1 MQVLFLEIFNLSLVA
16 SLFVFAVVLL
26 RFALKKAPRTL
37 TCFLWAL
44 VGIRLVLPFSIES
57 MFSMVPSSRPIPQNI
72 TVSPTPSIDSGIGFI
87 DEPVNEY
94 LTNAVASADK
104 ADSNPIAMAVDY
116 AAVIWVVG
124 MILMICYLLWSY
136 IKVSRSV
143 REAVREDGRVYIC
156 DAVKTPFIL
165 GVFSPKI
172 YLPSSLDGQSKKYVL
187 AHENAHLRRF
197 DHVWK
202 PLGFM
207 LLTLHWFNPLMWLA
221 YVLLCRDI
229 EFACDE
235 RVIKELGEGV
245 KKDYS
250 EALIDCS
257 VQRRMITVCPLAF
270 GEVSVKKRIVSVL
283 NYKKPVFWVIV
294 VAVIA
299 SVIIGIMFMTN
310 RPDSGDTPIDT
321 ENGEQTSPETE
332 DVIYPE
338 TSRETEPETAP
349 ETEKQTEKQTEQD
362 TTKAPIS
369 TTEPDEEPIFGPRF
383 PDIGTELDRDKYSYR
398 TSYGPVVDRGTQPTE
413 ITVIYNDNDF
423 DKFFDKYN
431 AKYPDCFTESK
442 KTFLKTNTRS
452 HDQGKYWFSADTV
465 VIAIAIESNT
475 PWKSMFPHPPS
486 LKSVRVGW
494 RTGIEIDFE
503 NFRIDTGSTSVIFEF
518 ISLQKSDYPN
528 NPANSLFDRIKVN
541 TFLPEGGTAQ
551 IETITGLKYETAFI
565 TRFTGEGRVG
575 QYFSGV
581 IDSVEGLMR
590 TFDQYD
596 ANFDVTSEYYPR
608 SYRDVVSKYDEEF
621 FKDNV
626 LIKVYGVRPDKG
638 VYGIKRIEILN
649 DIMRIVKDSSG
660 VIEYGGIDPE
670 GYSSEYYIF
679 IEMQKTQYL
688 KYGIDSIDT
697 GTE

>member
-1 MQVLFLEIFNLSLVA
+1 MIMQGLFLEIFNLSLVA

-72 TVSPTPSIDSGIGFI
+72 TVSSSPAIDSGFSFI
-87 DEPVNEY
+87 DEPINEIMGEAVSA
-94 LTNAVASADK
+94 LSPTETNPVAK
-104 ADSNPIAMAVDY
+104 TVDI
-116 AAVIWVVG
+116 AAVVWLVG
-124 MILMICYLLWSY
+124 MILMICYLLCSY

-172 YLPSSLDGQSKKYVL
+172 YIPSSLDGQSKKYVL
-187 AHENAHLRRF
+187 AHENAHLRRL

-310 RPDSGDTPIDT
+310 RPESGDTPIDT
-321 ENGEQTSPETE
+321 ENGEQTAPETE

-338 TSRETEPETAP
+338 TSRETE
-349 ETEKQTEKQTEQD
+349 KQTEQV

-369 TTEPDEEPIFGPRF
+369 TTEPDQEPIFGPTL

-398 TSYGPVVDRGTQPTE
+398 TSYGPVVEKGTQPTE
-413 ITVIYNDNDF
+413 FTVIYNDNEF
-423 DKFFDKYN
+423 DKFFEKYN
-431 AKYPDCFTESK
+431 AKYPDCFTESEK
-442 KTFLKTNTRS
+442 IFLKTNTRS
-452 HDQGKYWFSADTV
+452 HDQGKFWSASDTV
-465 VIAIAIESNT
+465 VVAIALESNT
-475 PWKSMFPHPPS
+475 PWESMFPHPPS

-494 RTGIEIDFE
+494 KTGIEIDYE

-518 ISLQKSDYPN
+518 VSFQKRDYPN
-528 NPANSLFDRIKVN
+528 NSIFDRIKVN
-541 TFLPEGGTAQ
+541 TFLPEGGTVE
-551 IETITGLKYETAFI
+551 ISSITDLKYETAI
-565 TRFTGEGRVG
+565 VKRYTGEGRVG
-575 QYFSGV
+575 QYFS
-581 IDSVEGLMR
+581 SVFESVDPI
-590 TFDQYD
+590 TKSFDQYD
-596 ANFDVTSEYYPR
+596 AYFDVTNEYYPR
-608 SYRDVVSKYDEEF
+608 SYRDVVSKYDEEY

-626 LIKVYGVRPDKG
+626 LIRVHGVAPAKG
-638 VYGIKRIEILN
+638 VYGIERIDIVN
-649 DIMRIVKDSSG
+649 DIMRIVRDSDG
-660 VIEYGGIDPE
+660 VIEHGKIDPF
-670 GYSSEYYIF
+670 GYSYEYYIF
-679 IEMQKTQYL
+679 IEMPREQYL
-688 KYGIDSIDT
+688 QYNISHIDT
-697 GTE
+697 VSLD